1 VCCLAAAFPA
11 DFPLTCSGGVFWLLD
26 PTNEG
31 TRARHSGTL
40 PGGRDDDGTL
50 KTDLLPIT
58 ASAHSRYYQLLPF
71 LLLVVVVE
79 RKETIGLDIQQHERT
94 RA

>member
-1 VCCLAAAFPA
+1 
-11 DFPLTCSGGVFWLLD
+11 
-26 PTNEG
+26 
-31 TRARHSGTL
+31 L